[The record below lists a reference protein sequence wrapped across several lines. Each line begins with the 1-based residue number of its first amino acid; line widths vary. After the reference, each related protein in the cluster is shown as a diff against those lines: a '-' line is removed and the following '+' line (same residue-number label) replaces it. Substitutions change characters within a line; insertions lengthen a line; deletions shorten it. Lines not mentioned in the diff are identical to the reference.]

1 VTGTAHERPASPNSS
16 ERIGQCIGVIAGNG
30 RFPIIFADNVRR
42 QGYAVSAVAHIGET
56 DPELER
62 HVDRIHWVK
71 IGQLNKLIHAF
82 KHDGVRQAVM
92 LGGVRKTHVFTTVR
106 PDFRILAMAGR
117 LRALKDDAILRELA
131 AELEREGIV
140 IRESTFGLDGILVEE
155 RPLTQRRPSRKE
167 WDEIRYGW
175 EMAREIGRLDI
186 GQCVVVKERVIVAV
200 EAVEGTDQA
209 IRRGGELAGAGAV
222 VVKERV
228 IVAVEAVEGTDQ
240 AIRRGGELAGAGA
253 VVVKRCKP
261 QQDLR
266 FDLPAV
272 GPRTIETMVA
282 VKASVLAVEAGK
294 SVMLDRAD
302 LIRRADEAG
311 IAVVG
316 LTEGWTA

>member
-1 VTGTAHERPASPNSS
+1 VTGTAHERPASPNSG

-62 HVDRIHWVK
+62 HVDWIHWVK

-186 GQCVVVKERVIVAV
+186 GQCVVVKERM
-200 EAVEGTDQA
+200 
-209 IRRGGELAGAGAV
+209 
-222 VVKERV
+222 

-302 LIRRADEAG
+302 LIRRADDAG

>member
-131 AELEREGIV
+131 AELEREGII

-186 GQCVVVKERVIVAV
+186 GQC
-200 EAVEGTDQA
+200 
-209 IRRGGELAGAGAV
+209 V

>member
-1 VTGTAHERPASPNSS
+1 MTGTAHERPASPNSS

-131 AELEREGIV
+131 AELEREGII

-222 VVKERV
+222 VVK
-228 IVAVEAVEGTDQ
+228 
-240 AIRRGGELAGAGA
+240 
-253 VVVKRCKP
+253 RCKP

-282 VKASVLAVEAGK
+282 VKASALAVEAGK

-302 LIRRADEAG
+302 LIRRADDAG